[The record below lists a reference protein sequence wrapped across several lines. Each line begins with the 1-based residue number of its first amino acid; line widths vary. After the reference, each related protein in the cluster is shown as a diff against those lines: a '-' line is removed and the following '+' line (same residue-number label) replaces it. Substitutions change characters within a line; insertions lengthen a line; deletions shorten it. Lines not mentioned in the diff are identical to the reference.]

1 MQHVQTQTYTTN
13 TLSISSQWIPYR
25 YTDPQKII
33 IWLFHDPP
41 QKIPTHN
48 SINLK
53 YTHSTIPEHT
63 NLHSLS
69 VSKYTHSTSPIS
81 QSSHHKPHVPKYIHR
96 YKQPNLTKYTDYP
109 HKHWKYTHKQSLQ
122 VHQPLY
128 PRSDTKRIPKPFNIH
143 TKPLC
148 THSQTTQANAPLTL
162 R

>member
-13 TLSISSQWIPYR
+13 TLPHKLTMNTLQIQRPSKTI
-25 YTDPQKII
+25 T
-33 IWLFHDPP
+33 WLFHDPP

-48 SINLK
+48 SVNLK

-96 YKQPNLTKYTDYP
+96 YKQPNLTKYTVYP
-109 HKHWKYTHKQSLQ
+109 HKHWKYTHKQSFQ
-122 VHQPLY
+122 VHLLLY
-128 PRSDTKRIPKPFNIH
+128 PRSDTKRIPNPFNIH

-148 THSQTTQANAPLTL
+148 THSQTTHANVPLTL